1 MYVICFSSVEWIA
14 VCPQRTSLLQVW
26 HGSFRKD
33 GWRYWECPMWR
44 MTRVRFL
51 LESNIKDDKGTVSQ
65 KSLSWNARNFSL
77 LSFNAGVSKSLSW
90 NAANL
95 YMRCFVFIR
104 QLKELVGHVQY
115 LMQKIVFNPV
125 IDQVR
130 GFSTNYS
137 DTQHLLLYPNKTNSP
152 ILACLHKTDKKKW
165 NYSWKNPNSWE
176 ASMICFISWGLLVP
190 SCWKS
195 VTGMNSNTE
204 TCVLPGLVPGGRNCK
219 SLLFEMSFSDVWSQ
233 FN

>member
-1 MYVICFSSVEWIA
+1 MLYASSVEWIA

-33 GWRYWECPMWR
+33 GWRHWECPMWR

-51 LESNIKDDKGTVSQ
+51 LESNIKDDMGTVSQ

-77 LSFNAGVSKSLSW
+77 LSFNAGVWKSLSW
-90 NAANL
+90 NAPNL
-95 YMRCFVFIR
+95 YTLCFVFIR

-115 LMQKIVFNPV
+115 LMQQIVFNPV

-130 GFSTNYS
+130 GFSTNYYS

-152 ILACLHKTDKKKW
+152 ILACLHKTDKKKNEITPGRTRILGKPLW
-165 NYSWKNPNSWE
+165 FALSVE
-176 ASMICFISWGLLVP
+176 V
-190 SCWKS
+190 CWFQ
-195 VTGMNSNTE
+195 VAENQWLEWTPIQRPVY
-204 TCVLPGLVPGGRNCK
+204 CPV
-219 SLLFEMSFSDVWSQ
+219 
-233 FN
+233 